1 MQYDNLYQHFVA
13 HASVNHGADEYVRG
27 DVTTNT
33 VEGYFSIFKRG
44 MKGVYQHCGKQH
56 LHRYAAEFA
65 FRYSN
70 RSANGIEDTTRAAL
84 ILKGA
89 EGERLTYRRPD
100 SVFA

>member
-56 LHRYAAEFA
+56 LHRYATEFA
-65 FRYSN
+65 FRYSH
-70 RSANGIEDTTRAAL
+70 RSANDVTDTQRAAL
-84 ILKGA
+84 IIKGA
-89 EGERLTYRRPD
+89 DGKRLTYRRSN